1 MPLLSKK
8 LKLVAKPI
16 AYVSRFSAKRP
27 IHIILVSLIISAFA
41 YLSVIQYYFNGW
53 QLDSNSVFET
63 APNRDTN
70 SLFQE
75 CSHYYRDS
83 SLNGWVSITPNEAS
97 ELSTPHH
104 YYLLN
109 LNFNSPNESASIP
122 DLSNTVFDKENT
134 KYVLQEN
141 LDVSK
146 ELSSTDGTQWRL
158 RSDKKSLFDV
168 KTLAYS
174 LYDVLT
180 TNIAQADPF
189 DVLIIVTAYFMMF
202 YTIFGLFNDMRKT
215 GSNFW
220 LSASTVVNSASSLFL
235 ALYVTCLL
243 YTSRCV

>member
-8 LKLVAKPI
+8 LKLMAKPI

-122 DLSNTVFDKENT
+122 DLSNTVLTRKIQNT
-134 KYVLQEN
+134 SY
-141 LDVSK
+141 
-146 ELSSTDGTQWRL
+146 
-158 RSDKKSLFDV
+158 KKI
-168 KTLAYS
+168 
-174 LYDVLT
+174 LT
-180 TNIAQADPF
+180 YP
-189 DVLIIVTAYFMMF
+189 
-202 YTIFGLFNDMRKT
+202 K
-215 GSNFW
+215 NFP
-220 LSASTVVNSASSLFL
+220 
-235 ALYVTCLL
+235 LL
-243 YTSRCV
+243 MEHNGG